1 MKQASKETVDNLI
14 ISASKTI
21 EDLYSKVKADN
32 KLLTVCDNHVPTIIK
47 FMLELRRD
55 FRFVMI
61 DLLTSMRACLNSTY
75 TFEKC
80 YHIKNL
86 EGIRVEGY
94 QLICGFKKEKKDAI
108 WTRIGQEL
116 NSCATQYTEEKVTK
130 AYSGLVKVYDQIT
143 ESMKVIAASDAERTS
158 RNITYHYDDELLVVY
173 DQLRKVQEIGEDTSM
188 RLVTPW
194 MDALMMVVMMC
205 DTIEC
210 VEAAQGYK
218 LVVNDNKWDYHVDI
232 ISLHLY
238 NKMADALK
246 ETERLKE
253 GLDLPLKEIEK
264 VDWAALE
271 KKKLIKLK
279 ELLLEKTRLVET
291 PKLIKDVS
299 IVLNISILIRIIF
312 ANVVSIMKA
321 FLKAD
326 SEIEYAMTLRRLVI
340 SRVSALGHLVGY
352 VDAEKQNALWGM
364 IEAAIPEGNI
374 GLEDKANA
382 IRVDLEA
389 LIQEEDMV
397 KRGLYVHLM
406 DRYTHESNV
415 PKIMESIEGVDL
427 IPEIQI
433 ITRLI
438 SVLGRI
444 KKFLTPLFRAIEKAE
459 DKKAKE
465 TDAHFRAQINDFRR
479 LINNPK
485 LSPVFRAEMN
495 ASINQ
500 LEKMLDSFK
509 KL

>member
-1 MKQASKETVDNLI
+1 
-14 ISASKTI
+14 
-21 EDLYSKVKADN
+21 
-32 KLLTVCDNHVPTIIK
+32 
-47 FMLELRRD
+47 MLELRRD

-86 EGIRVEGY
+86 EGIRVEAY

-116 NSCATQYTEEKVTK
+116 NRYATESLEENVSK
-130 AYSGLVKVYDQIT
+130 AYTGLVKVYDHIT
-143 ESMKVIAASDAERTS
+143 ELIKAVATSDAERTS

-194 MDALMMVVMMC
+194 MDALMMVVTMC
-205 DTIEC
+205 DTIEY
-210 VEAAQGYK
+210 VEAVQGHK
-218 LVVNDNKWDYHVDI
+218 LTINDNRWDYHVDI

-246 ETERLKE
+246 KTERLKE

-279 ELLLEKTRLVET
+279 ELLSEKTQAAET
-291 PKLIKDVS
+291 PKSIKDVS
-299 IVLNISILIRIIF
+299 VVLNISILIRIIF
-312 ANVVSIMKA
+312 ADVVSIIKA

-326 SEIEYAMTLRRLVI
+326 SGIEHAMTLRRLVI

-352 VDAEKQNALWGM
+352 IEAEKQNALWDL
-364 IEAAIPEGNI
+364 IVAAIPNGNI
-374 GLEDKANA
+374 DLENEANA

-389 LIQEEDMV
+389 LIKEEDMV
-397 KRGLYVHLM
+397 KRALYVHLM

-427 IPEIQI
+427 MPELQI
-433 ITRLI
+433 ITGLMR
-438 SVLGRI
+438 VLGRI

-465 TDAHFRAQINDFRR
+465 TDAHFRAQINDFRK
-479 LINNPK
+479 LTNNTIF
-485 LSPVFRAEMN
+485 SSAFRAEIN
-495 ASINQ
+495 ASMKQ
-500 LEKMLDSFK
+500 LEKMLDSLK